1 MSLLKVNYDDVGGA
15 LTPQRLADFAP
26 VLYANNTATYT
37 IDKTKRYILSSAN
50 KSSGWRS
57 SNWYID
63 NGDLI
68 ELNSS
73 TAYYAVVTLSDT
85 TLTVKGTDSSSTSTT
100 QFVLIQL
107 D

>member
-1 MSLLKVNYDDVGGA
+1 MWGGV
-15 LTPQRLADFAP
+15 LTPQSLTSFAP
-26 VLYANNTATYT
+26 VLYGGSTATYT

-50 KSSGWRS
+50 KSYGWRC

-63 NGDLI
+63 NGNLI
-68 ELNSS
+68 ILNDNPN
-73 TAYYAVVTLSDT
+73 YYSVVTLSDT
-85 TLTVKGTDSSSTSTT
+85 TLTVKGTDSGSASST